1 MSQSVDKNDVNE
13 RTNGREIGSDQIY
26 ICGGARHK
34 CRVDRDGM
42 SCHVREERHTKR
54 IMSTSISSGGGG
66 SSSTRQPQRSGRRA
80 RGMLALVAAS
90 GGGDDA
96 VTLPYYPYQPPSARL
111 SDRGRRRRR
120 ERLLRGHEGSG
131 DDDLEGGGTC
141 SGGDDDWKQQSALYH
156 PEAFE
161 FTLLYFADSTCRN
174 CLRFN
179 PILARFLEA
188 VNGASGGDGDG
199 DCGTGSADQTL
210 QEGTVAGTALA
221 SPTAAATS
229 THEGQT
235 TTTTAEGGSSS
246 RKVVV
251 QCICVP
257 NDTTEKGAD
266 AICRGLGTY
275 CLPFNHENR
284 LALIR

>member
-1 MSQSVDKNDVNE
+1 
-13 RTNGREIGSDQIY
+13 
-26 ICGGARHK
+26 
-34 CRVDRDGM
+34 
-42 SCHVREERHTKR
+42 
-54 IMSTSISSGGGG
+54 
-66 SSSTRQPQRSGRRA
+66 
-80 RGMLALVAAS
+80 MLALVAAAS

-96 VTLPYYPYQPPSARL
+96 VALPYYPYQPPSTRL

-120 ERLLRGHEGSG
+120 ERLLRGHHEGSG

-141 SGGDDDWKQQSALYH
+141 SGGDDGWKQRSTLYH
-156 PEAFE
+156 PEGSD

-199 DCGTGSADQTL
+199 DGSGSGTGGADQTL
-210 QEGTVAGTALA
+210 QDGTAAGTALA
-221 SPTAAATS
+221 SPTAAASS
-229 THEGQT
+229 TFEGQPT
-235 TTTTAEGGSSS
+235 TTTTEGGGS

-266 AICRGLGTY
+266 VICRGLGTY

>member
-1 MSQSVDKNDVNE
+1 
-13 RTNGREIGSDQIY
+13 
-26 ICGGARHK
+26 
-34 CRVDRDGM
+34 
-42 SCHVREERHTKR
+42 
-54 IMSTSISSGGGG
+54 MSTSMSSGGG

-120 ERLLRGHEGSG
+120 ERLLRGNEGSG
-131 DDDLEGGGTC
+131 DDDLEGGG
-141 SGGDDDWKQQSALYH
+141 DWKQQSTLYH
-156 PEAFE
+156 PRASE

-199 DCGTGSADQTL
+199 GTGSADQTL

-235 TTTTAEGGSSS
+235 TTTTTEGGSSSSSSSSS

-266 AICRGLGTY
+266 AICRGLGAY

-284 LALIR
+284 LALIRYVSSAVQQCSVCCCWNGMDSVIIQSLIHTSYV

>member
-1 MSQSVDKNDVNE
+1 
-13 RTNGREIGSDQIY
+13 
-26 ICGGARHK
+26 
-34 CRVDRDGM
+34 
-42 SCHVREERHTKR
+42 
-54 IMSTSISSGGGG
+54 
-66 SSSTRQPQRSGRRA
+66 
-80 RGMLALVAAS
+80 MLALVAAS

-120 ERLLRGHEGSG
+120 ERLLRGNEGSG
-131 DDDLEGGGTC
+131 DDDLEGGG
-141 SGGDDDWKQQSALYH
+141 DWKQQSTLYH
-156 PEAFE
+156 PRASE

-199 DCGTGSADQTL
+199 GTGSADQTL

-235 TTTTAEGGSSS
+235 TTTTTTTEGGSSS
-246 RKVVV
+246 REVVV

-266 AICRGLGTY
+266 AICRGLGAY